1 MRRISIRE
9 IRSALSQVEELL
21 ENEGEVII
29 TRHGKPVARMLP
41 VDRARPVPSR
51 RDLRESIQPL
61 PLQSEDL
68 VRRERDEG

>member
-41 VDRARPVPSR
+41 VDRARPVPTR
-51 RDLRESIQPL
+51 RDLRESMQPL